1 MLRDDKIS
9 WIVMLRDTGVVAL
22 AILLNACAP
31 GALSPLAES
40 QRSSTNSTAAAVPA
54 PSSAPTHAVA
64 PEVAAEQ
71 THVVS
76 KAEATPREA
85 PRRIV
90 AAASPPESA
99 ANPLAVTRETPAAPP
114 PEPVAE
120 SPRPVAAPAVASTES
135 QDTSDLMDHAKN
147 AVSLGDFSRAAQFYE
162 KAADAGN
169 SSAMI
174 LLGDLYANGR
184 GVKTDYNQAAKL
196 YQNAQKAGHTAAAGR
211 LAYMT
216 IQGWGVP
223 KSVSKGVELL
233 QAAANKGDAF
243 SRGKLGTLILRG
255 MVESQ
260 LWVCGPVAQPCV
272 PERVIPLF
280 QQGAKESDPESMYQ
294 LGELYRAGRGV
305 ALDSQQAVRLF
316 KLAAD
321 LGEPRGQHS
330 LGMMYLTGGESVP
343 QEPEKGLI
351 WVRSAASQG
360 LAEAQNALGVI
371 YVEGKVIPP
380 NTKEAVTWYQR
391 AAEQGHPVAQAN
403 LASMYRYGKGV
414 KRDLI
419 TAYKWY
425 SIASQQF
432 LTTNVGMRV
441 ASDISRRALE
451 ASMTPKDV
459 ERARSEANTWLER
472 YRSAEAPRV
481 GS

>member
-1 MLRDDKIS
+1 MNREDKKI
-9 WIVMLRDTGVVAL
+9 WVAVL
-22 AILLNACAP
+22 SHTCLVASVLTLTACAP
-31 GALSPLAES
+31 GAQWPVFQPPNTRQSE
-40 QRSSTNSTAAAVPA
+40 AV
-54 PSSAPTHAVA
+54 SETSVSAPVVTA
-64 PEVAAEQ
+64 PPKQVEHPRSA
-71 THVVS
+71 S
-76 KAEATPREA
+76 K
-85 PRRIV
+85 
-90 AAASPPESA
+90 SES
-99 ANPLAVTRETPAAPP
+99 VTREPVRQASVVGHSPEPVVAVPLTRETSP

-120 SPRPVAAPAVASTES
+120 SPRSTSVSSSVAES
-135 QDTSDLMDHAKN
+135 TSDSMDHARS
-147 AVSLGDFSRAAQFYE
+147 AVSLGDFSRAAQFYQ

-184 GVKTDYNQAAKL
+184 GVKADYSQSIKL
-196 YQNAQKAGHTAAAGR
+196 YQSAQKAGESAAAGR
-211 LAYMT
+211 LAFMT
-216 IQGWGVP
+216 VQGWGVP
-223 KSVSKGVELL
+223 KNLSKGAEML
-233 QAAANKGDAF
+233 QASASKGDAF
-243 SRGKLGTLILRG
+243 ARGKLGMLILRG
-255 MVESQ
+255 SVESQ
-260 LWVCGPVAQPCV
+260 LWVCGPVAQACV
-272 PERVIPLF
+272 PERIIPLF
-280 QQGAKESDPESMYQ
+280 QGGMKDGDPESMYQ

-305 ALDSQQAVRLF
+305 PLDSQQAVRLF
-316 KLAAD
+316 KTAAD
-321 LGEPRGQHS
+321 LGEPRGQHA
-330 LGMMYLTGGESVP
+330 LGMMYLAGGEGVQ

-371 YVEGKVIPP
+371 YVEGKAIPP
-380 NTKEAVTWYQR
+380 NTKEAVNWYLR

-419 TAYKWY
+419 VAYKWY

-459 ERARSEANTWLER
+459 ERARSEANNWLEK
-472 YRSAEAPRV
+472 YRGVETPRA

>member
-1 MLRDDKIS
+1 MLRDDKMF
-9 WIVMLRDTGVVAL
+9 WTVMLRDTSVVAF
-22 AILLNACAP
+22 AILLTACAP
-31 GALSPLAES
+31 GAISPLSES
-40 QRSSTNSTAAAVPA
+40 ARGHINSNVAAGQ
-54 PSSAPTHAVA
+54 PSIETAPTHGVVSA
-64 PEVAAEQ
+64 PAEQ
-71 THVVS
+71 ANVVS
-76 KAEATPREA
+76 KAETNQREA
-85 PRRIV
+85 PRRV
-90 AAASPPESA
+90 TAAASAPEPVIIPP
-99 ANPLAVTRETPAAPP
+99 PAAREIPTSAP
-114 PEPVAE
+114 PEPIAE
-120 SPRPVAAPAVASTES
+120 SPRTVATPTVASTES
-135 QDTSDLMDHAKN
+135 QDTSDIMDHAKN

-162 KAADAGN
+162 KAADAGD
-169 SSAMI
+169 STAMI

-184 GVKTDYNQAAKL
+184 GIKTDYSQAAKL

-211 LAYMT
+211 LAFMT

-255 MVESQ
+255 TVESQ

-272 PERVIPLF
+272 PERAIPLF
-280 QQGAKESDPESMYQ
+280 QHGAKESDAESMYQ

-305 ALDSQQAVRLF
+305 PLDSQQAVRLF
-316 KLAAD
+316 KMAAD

-330 LGMMYLTGGESVP
+330 LGMMYMTGGESVQ

-459 ERARSEANTWLER
+459 ERARSEANTWLEK